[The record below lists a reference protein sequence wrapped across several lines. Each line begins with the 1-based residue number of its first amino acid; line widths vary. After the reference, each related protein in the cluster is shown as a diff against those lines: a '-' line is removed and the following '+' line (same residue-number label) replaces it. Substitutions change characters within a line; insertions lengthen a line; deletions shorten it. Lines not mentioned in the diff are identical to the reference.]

1 MEAIHPR
8 ETPSLIDLSTV
19 EEAQRATLWVNV
31 APSLFP
37 GLSINRLEMDV
48 PIGDI
53 RRVWMGGGTLWTI
66 RSPAASA
73 AYLPDHSLPAGQQSF
88 TLLMQVRGGTD
99 VAQKHHNCT
108 LDAGDICLLDEQA
121 PFRLDTY
128 AFGEILFLRMPR
140 DVVLSR
146 NPSLEHQTAITMVG
160 LDAGVSLLTGT
171 LSSAMLAVPFLR
183 ESQRRAA
190 LTAIIH
196 LLGAVDTPPHQTAPL
211 SWRVQ
216 AALSYIDLHFV
227 MHSLCADQVA
237 QSQRISRRR
246 LDQLLREAIGVS
258 ITGQIWNRRLEQSAA
273 DLRDPDR
280 ASCTASQIAFANG
293 FEDAAHFTR
302 AFKRRYGHSPLQ
314 WRNLGLQRRQ

>member
-8 ETPSLIDLSTV
+8 DMPSLIDLSTI
-19 EEAQRATLWVNV
+19 EEGQRAALWVNI

-37 GLSINRLEMDV
+37 GLSISRLEMDV

-53 RRVWMGGGTLWTI
+53 RRIAMGGGTLWTV

-73 AYLPDHSLPAGQQSF
+73 AYLPDYATPTERENF
-88 TLLMQVRGGTD
+88 TLLMQVGGST
-99 VAQKHHNCT
+99 VVSQKHNNCT
-108 LDAGDICLLDEQA
+108 LDAGDICMLDEQF
-121 PFRLDTY
+121 PFRLESCC
-128 AFGEILFLRMPR
+128 FGEIVFLRMPR
-140 DVVLSR
+140 GVVLSR
-146 NPSLEHQTAITMVG
+146 NPSLEHQTAITMLG

-171 LSSAMLAVPFLR
+171 LSSAVLTVPFLR

-190 LTAIIH
+190 LTGIIH
-196 LLGAVDTPPHQTAPL
+196 MLGAAETPSADGNDTT

-227 MHSLCADQVA
+227 VHGLCADQVA

-246 LDQLLREAIGVS
+246 LDQLLRDAIGVS

-273 DLRDPDR
+273 DLRDPAR

-314 WRNLGLQRRQ
+314 WRNLSRQ